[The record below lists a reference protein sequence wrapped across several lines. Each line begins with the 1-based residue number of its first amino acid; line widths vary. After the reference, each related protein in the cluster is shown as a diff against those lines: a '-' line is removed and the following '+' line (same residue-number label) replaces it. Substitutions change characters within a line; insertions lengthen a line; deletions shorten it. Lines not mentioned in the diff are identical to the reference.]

1 MTLTKVYSTTA
12 TLTWNP
18 PLDKG
23 NRTDTRY
30 RVSCDTC
37 GSLVAFIPGEKTFE
51 QTSVT
56 IKNLYPETSY
66 QFHVFSLNGVSDLAE
81 KEPGYAEILVVT
93 TEDNHVHS
101 SRVEEL
107 ELEVE
112 DLKLDIEDLK
122 RKVDRLIDYG
132 GYAGMINAYYN

>member
-1 MTLTKVYSTTA
+1 MTLTKVHSTTA
-12 TLTWNP
+12 TLSWSP
-18 PLDKG
+18 PLDDG

-51 QTSVT
+51 QTSIT

-66 QFHVFSLNGVSDLAE
+66 QFHVFSLNGVSDLVE
-81 KEPGYAEILVVT
+81 EEPKYAEILAVT
-93 TEDNHVHS
+93 TENKPVLS